1 MHLTGIVSKGSARV
15 FDALG
20 PTVEFLTSPM
30 EKDST
35 FCVMKGSIPA
45 GYSVPLH
52 SHPDEESFYIL
63 SGSVE
68 AMVQSNNNRK
78 WVTIGEGDFVHIPAN
93 VRHAWRNNSDQ
104 PVDGVI
110 VTTPRL
116 GKFFQEIGRPVIA
129 GEHIEPTPGQLQ
141 NFMKV
146 AARYNHW
153 LASPDENASIGIF

>member
-1 MHLTGIVSKGSARV
+1 MHASSIVSKGTAEV

-30 EKDST
+30 AKDAT
-35 FCVMKGSIPA
+35 YCVMKGSIPA

-68 AMVQSNNNRK
+68 AMVQNNGNKK
-78 WVTIGEGDFVHIPAN
+78 WTIMAEGDFVHIAAD
-93 VRHAWRNNSDQ
+93 VRHAWRNNSDE
-104 PVDGVI
+104 PVQGVI
-110 VTTPRL
+110 ITTPRL
-116 GKFFQEIGRPVIA
+116 GRFFKEIGRPVA
-129 GEHIEPTPGQLQ
+129 QGEHLEPTPGQLQ